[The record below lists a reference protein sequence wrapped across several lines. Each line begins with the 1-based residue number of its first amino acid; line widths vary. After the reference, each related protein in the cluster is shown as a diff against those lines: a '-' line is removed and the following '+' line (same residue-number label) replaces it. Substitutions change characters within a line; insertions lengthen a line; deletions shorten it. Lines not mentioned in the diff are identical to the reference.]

1 MTTINKGSNVKVH
14 YKGTL
19 DDGTE
24 FDSSHKRN
32 QTLDFKVG
40 AGQML
45 EGFEKAVLGMTTG
58 QTKSFRLTSAEA
70 YGERIEEAIRTIPKT
85 AFPENMDFIVGQRV
99 GGTNEL
105 GQQIFA
111 VIQSVNESDVT
122 LDHNHPLAGKDIN
135 FEIEIV
141 EVT

>member
-1 MTTINKGSNVKVH
+1 MTIISKGNSVKVH

-19 DDGTE
+19 DDGTV
-24 FDSSHKRN
+24 FDSSRKRN
-32 QTLDFKVG
+32 QTLDFEVG
-40 AGQML
+40 SGTLL
-45 EGFEKAVLGMTTG
+45 EGFEQAVLGMTTG
-58 QTKSFRLTSAEA
+58 DTKTFRLTSEEA
-70 YGERIEEAIRTIPKT
+70 YGQRTEDAIRTIPKT
-85 AFPENMDFIVGQRV
+85 AFPTNMNFVVGQRV

-111 VIQSVNESDVT
+111 VIQSVNESEVT